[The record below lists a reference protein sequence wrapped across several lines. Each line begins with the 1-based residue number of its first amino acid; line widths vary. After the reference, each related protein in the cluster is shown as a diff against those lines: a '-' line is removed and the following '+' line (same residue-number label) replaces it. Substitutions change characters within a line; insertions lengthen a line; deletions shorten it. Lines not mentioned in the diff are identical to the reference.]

1 MTRNF
6 AKHLDIKSLKMLDT
20 YASFNPSPLSIQK
33 FLDFGRTATE
43 EESFHFLKKELPV
56 RVSNIMKEINLLPS
70 ALLQMPSIQLLQVMN
85 VLPQELAYST

>member
-1 MTRNF
+1 MRFGPVTRNF
-6 AKHLDIKSLKMLDT
+6 AKHLDIKSLKLLDN

-56 RVSNIMKEINLLPS
+56 RLSNIMKEINLLPS
-70 ALLQMPSIQLLQVMN
+70 TLLIMPSIQKVQVL
-85 VLPQELAYST
+85 V